1 MKSPHRGRSPRTNVY
16 HITYSKEYGICCLY
30 FWGCN
35 LRCRLCLLKKEAF
48 DCHLPETRLRIYD
61 KKYKSKRPDRFLT
74 MRRLLSLLDPLVIK
88 QLVLMGAEPVCDP
101 RLPEILAS
109 LKQSKGCSF
118 ILLTN
123 GMKPAPL
130 SMLDQVIFSIK
141 AITPSLHLD
150 YTGYDNEI
158 ILQNFTKTAACK
170 SVTLHTETVFIPQYV
185 DDNEVFR
192 IAEFIASVDRSI
204 PFRIDAYLPVQ
215 GLPWRCPTVEEIQSL
230 RDRIRRILPNTS
242 CLYGNEGKTELAYE
256 IERIF

>member
-1 MKSPHRGRSPRTNVY
+1 MHETNIY
-16 HITYSKEYGICCLY
+16 HITHSKEYGICCIY

-35 LRCRLCLLKKEAF
+35 LRCKLCLLKKEVF

-61 KKYKSKRPDRFLT
+61 KKYKSKRPDHFLT
-74 MRRLLSLLDPLVIK
+74 MQRLMSLLDPLEVK
-88 QLVLMGAEPVCDP
+88 QVVLMGAEPVCDP
-101 RLPEILAS
+101 FLPEILIS

-118 ILLTN
+118 TLLTN
-123 GMKPAPL
+123 GKKAAPL

-150 YTGYDNEI
+150 YTGYDNKI
-158 ILQNFTKTAACK
+158 ILRNFTKTAACK
-170 SVTLHTETVFIPQYV
+170 SVMLHTETVFIPDYV
-185 DDNEVFR
+185 DEKEVLR
-192 IAEFIASVDRSI
+192 IAEFIASVNPSI

-215 GLPWRCPTVEEIQSL
+215 GLPWRSPTIEEIQLL
-230 RDRIRRILPNTS
+230 RDRVKHVLPNTS